1 MEKAKEHNKESNNNS
16 NNNGKKRFHRH
27 KHHQRNHKKETAPTW
42 DFEKKGAELPE
53 TKADLMMIL
62 EEVNPEELLM
72 VSLVKQNKELKLIK
86 KVEQEEVNT
95 DMDTSLESTESTEPT
110 EKVKINLS
118 RNCPIC
124 EKPIREIMYALHD
137 YDHDQLAHF
146 DCVYKKVLVS
156 VKEKL
161 IDKRYLA
168 YLGSGSFGIMDP
180 GNGNKQRITLIEK
193 IYPGAPL
200 EELLHGDE
208 NIKDEEL

>member
-1 MEKAKEHNKESNNNS
+1 MEHKEQKKESNNQHN
-16 NNNGKKRFHRH
+16 KKKFH
-27 KHHQRNHKKETAPTW
+27 KHNKNHKKDYHKKETAPTW
-42 DFEKKGAELPE
+42 EFEKKGQELPE
-53 TKADLMMIL
+53 TKADLMTVL
-62 EEVNPEELLM
+62 EDVDPEELLM
-72 VSLVKQNKELKLIK
+72 VSLVKKNKELKVFK
-86 KVEQEEVNT
+86 KEEPVEEL
-95 DMDTSLESTESTEPT
+95 LEDSENAETE
-110 EKVKINLS
+110 EKVKITIS
-118 RNCPIC
+118 RDCPIC

-146 DCVYKKVLVS
+146 DCVYKKVLTS

-161 IDKRYLA
+161 TDKRYLA

-208 NIKDEEL
+208 NIQDEEL